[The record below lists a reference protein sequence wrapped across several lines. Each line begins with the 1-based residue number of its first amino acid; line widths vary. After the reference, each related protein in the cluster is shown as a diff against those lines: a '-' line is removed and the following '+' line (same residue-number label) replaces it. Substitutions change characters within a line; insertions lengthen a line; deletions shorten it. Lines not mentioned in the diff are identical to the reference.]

1 MTTGEKLQKLRKD
14 NNYTQEELA
23 DFLGVS
29 RQSIS
34 KWESDGAFPETE
46 KLIALAKLYN
56 CSLDYLLRN
65 DYESTKEND
74 VVVSKPKIRQPYSGK
89 RKVLYII
96 FKILLIV
103 LTCSTIFSLLLLSIS
118 EKDCIC
124 SVDRGY
130 KNLNMLWIYWAF
142 LPIPICCLVFGI
154 VMTIRKKKS
163 VSNIVI
169 GSIFTFFLS
178 IYGSFPVFFKSVY
191 IKDLDYWNYLDSTIN
206 LNLPD
211 DVSAIREESE
221 ANDGTFETSFKSV
234 LTFNSKYS
242 FHTFQS
248 SIDERWRTTFSNDAV
263 PYSYAREVSEGFDK
277 YLIYCFDTNECNPS
291 SFISERKYVVISL
304 TEAKMGMYLCEYY
317 AK

>member
-14 NNYTQEELA
+14 NSYTQEELA

-103 LTCSTIFSLLLLSIS
+103 LTCSTIFSLLLLSIF
-118 EKDCIC
+118 EKD
-124 SVDRGY
+124 
-130 KNLNMLWIYWAF
+130 
-142 LPIPICCLVFGI
+142 
-154 VMTIRKKKS
+154 
-163 VSNIVI
+163 
-169 GSIFTFFLS
+169 
-178 IYGSFPVFFKSVY
+178 
-191 IKDLDYWNYLDSTIN
+191 
-206 LNLPD
+206 
-211 DVSAIREESE
+211 
-221 ANDGTFETSFKSV
+221 
-234 LTFNSKYS
+234 
-242 FHTFQS
+242 
-248 SIDERWRTTFSNDAV
+248 
-263 PYSYAREVSEGFDK
+263 
-277 YLIYCFDTNECNPS
+277 
-291 SFISERKYVVISL
+291 
-304 TEAKMGMYLCEYY
+304 
-317 AK
+317 